1 MIRIFSEFCR
11 RGGLYGRPEAGAKC
25 SSPVGC
31 FGWAGADMQSAPTG
45 LVEMIRIFSEFCR
58 RGGLYGRPEPG
69 ALCSGPGGCFGWAG
83 ADMQS
88 APTGL
93 VEMIRIFSEFCRR
106 GGLYGRPEPGA
117 LCSGPGGSGGWART
131 RDARPY
137 GWCVRRGR
145 IGHRTA
151 ARAAIQAAPTGSQA
165 WVRSMGVRLASIPS
179 GPMWASAPTVWLRA
193 PAVRTEE
200 K

>member
-1 MIRIFSEFCR
+1 MPPPALC
-11 RGGLYGRPEAGAKC
+11 P
-25 SSPVGC
+25 
-31 FGWAGADMQSAPTG
+31 
-45 LVEMIRIFSEFCR
+45 R

-69 ALCSGPGGCFGWAG
+69 ALCS
-83 ADMQS
+83 S
-88 APTGL
+88 
-93 VEMIRIFSEFCRR
+93 
-106 GGLYGRPEPGA
+106 
-117 LCSGPGGSGGWART
+117 PGGSGGWART

-193 PAVRTEE
+193 PGGADRGKINICTGKSFLDFPFLEMYNIPAMCKKTAPHRGIPWEKRSQESEE
-200 K
+200 TL

>member
-1 MIRIFSEFCR
+1 MQSAPTGLVGMIRIFSEFCR
-11 RGGLYGRPEAGAKC
+11 RGGLYGRPEPGAKC
-25 SSPVGC
+25 SGPGGC

-45 LVEMIRIFSEFCR
+45 LLGMIRIFSEFCR

-69 ALCSGPGGCFGWAG
+69 ALCSSPDGC
-83 ADMQS
+83 
-88 APTGL
+88 
-93 VEMIRIFSEFCRR
+93 C
-106 GGLYGRPEPGA
+106 
-117 LCSGPGGSGGWART
+117 GWART
-131 RDARPY
+131 RDAR
-137 GWCVRRGR
+137 CVRRGR

-179 GPMWASAPTVWLRA
+179 GPMWASAPTVWVLA
-193 PAVRTEE
+193 TAVRTEE